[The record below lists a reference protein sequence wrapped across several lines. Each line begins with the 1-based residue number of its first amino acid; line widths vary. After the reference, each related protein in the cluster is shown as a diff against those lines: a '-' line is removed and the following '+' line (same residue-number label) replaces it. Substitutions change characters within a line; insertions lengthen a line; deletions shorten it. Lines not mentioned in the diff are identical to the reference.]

1 MSTVADGAGPGAVRA
16 DTGAVAGEPSA
27 GLAHANTGAAA
38 GYRPE
43 RTLSFA
49 TEWRRQFTRQRTRY
63 GLGFLAVLPLL
74 LLAAFQFGSPNSD
87 QQGQGGASLVDVA
100 TSGGPN
106 FAAFTLFASATFLIV
121 VVVALFC
128 GDTVAGEASWGSLR
142 YLLALP
148 VPRSRLLRQKLLVGA
163 ATSVL
168 GVVILMTV
176 ALVGGSLVY
185 GWHPLATPVGTEV
198 APWSAV
204 GLLALATG
212 YLLVHLMLVGSLAFL
227 LSVRTDQPL
236 LAVGGAVLLYIV
248 SNILDLVP
256 ALENVRF
263 VLPTAYNLA
272 WTGVFSSPVQYED
285 MAKGA
290 IAALLYTTVF
300 LLLAWRAFT
309 RKDVVS

>member
-1 MSTVADGAGPGAVRA
+1 MSSTVDVPGSGTRVAAD
-16 DTGAVAGEPSA
+16 PS
-27 GLAHANTGAAA
+27 GAAP

-43 RTLSFA
+43 RTLSFG
-49 TEWRRQFTRQRTRY
+49 TELRRQLTRQRTKFAI
-63 GLGFLAVLPLL
+63 GFLALLPLL
-74 LLAAFQFGSPNSD
+74 LLGAFQIGGPGED
-87 QQGQGGASLVDVA
+87 QPGQRGASLVDVA
-100 TSGGPN
+100 TAGGPN
-106 FAAFTLFASATFLIV
+106 FAAFTLFASGGFLIV

-128 GDTVAGEASWGSLR
+128 GDTVAGEAAWGSLR

-148 VPRSRLLRQKLLVGA
+148 VPRSRLLRQKLLVGVVTSA
-163 ATSVL
+163 AAVL
-168 GVVILMTV
+168 VLMAV
-176 ALVGGSLVY
+176 AVVGGTLVY
-185 GWHPLATPVGTEV
+185 GWNPLQTPIGAEV
-198 APWSAV
+198 APWQAI

-212 YLLVHLMLVGSLAFL
+212 YLLVHLMLVGSLAFF

-256 ALENVRF
+256 ALANVRF

-272 WTGVFSSPVQYED
+272 WTGVFSSPIQYED

-290 IAALLYTTVF
+290 ISALLYTTVF
-300 LLLAWRAFT
+300 LLLAWRSFA

>member
-1 MSTVADGAGPGAVRA
+1 VD
-16 DTGAVAGEPSA
+16 
-27 GLAHANTGAAA
+27 AAP
-38 GYRPE
+38 GYRAE
-43 RTLSFA
+43 RTLSFG
-49 TEWRRQFTRQRTRY
+49 TELRRQLTRRRTQY
-63 GLGFLAVLPLL
+63 AVGFLALLPVLL
-74 LLAAFQFGSPNSD
+74 LGAFQLGSPQED
-87 QQGQGGASLVDVA
+87 QPGQRGASLVDVA
-100 TSGGPN
+100 TAGGPN
-106 FAAFTLFASATFLIV
+106 FAAFTLFASATFLVV

-163 ATSVL
+163 ATSVVAV
-168 GVVILMTV
+168 GVLMTV
-176 ALVGGSLVY
+176 AVIGGTLVY
-185 GWHPLATPVGTEV
+185 GWHPLLTPIGAEV
-198 APWSAV
+198 SPWQSI
-204 GLLALATG
+204 GLLAIATG
-212 YLLVHLMLVGSLAFL
+212 YLLVHLTLVGSLAFL

-272 WTGVFSSPVQYED
+272 WTGVFSSPPQYED

-290 IAALLYTTVF
+290 ISALLYSTVF
-300 LLLAWRAFT
+300 LLLAWRSFA

>member
-1 MSTVADGAGPGAVRA
+1 MSTRTQNAQAAHA
-16 DTGAVAGEPSA
+16 DTGAAP
-27 GLAHANTGAAA
+27 
-38 GYRPE
+38 GYRPD
-43 RTLSFA
+43 RTLSFG
-49 TEWRRQFTRQRTRY
+49 TELRRQLTRQRTRY
-63 GLGFLAVLPLL
+63 GIGFLALLPVLL
-74 LLAAFQFGSPNSD
+74 LGAFQLGSPDDGGS
-87 QQGQGGASLVDVA
+87 GQRGASLVDVA

-106 FAAFTLFASATFLIV
+106 FAAFTLFASATFLVV

-163 ATSVL
+163 ATSVFA
-168 GVVILMTV
+168 VVVLMVV

-185 GWHPLATPVGTEV
+185 GWDPLTTPVGTEV
-198 APWSAV
+198 APWRAV

-236 LAVGGAVLLYIV
+236 LAVGGAVMLYIV

-256 ALENVRF
+256 ALESIRF
-263 VLPTAYNLA
+263 LLPTAYNLA

-300 LLLAWRAFT
+300 LVLAWRSFA

>member
-1 MSTVADGAGPGAVRA
+1 VTVD
-16 DTGAVAGEPSA
+16 
-27 GLAHANTGAAA
+27 AAP

-43 RTLSFA
+43 KTLSFA
-49 TEWRRQFTRQRTRY
+49 TELRRQLTRRRTQY
-63 GLGFLAVLPLL
+63 GFGFLALLPLL
-74 LLAAFQFGSPNSD
+74 LLGAFQLGGPDDEGS
-87 QQGQGGASLVDVA
+87 QRGASLVDVA
-100 TSGGPN
+100 TAGGPN
-106 FAAFTLFASATFLIV
+106 FAAFTLFASATFLVV

-148 VPRSRLLRQKLLVGA
+148 VPRSRLLRQKLLVGF
-163 ATSVL
+163 ATSAAAVVL
-168 GVVILMTV
+168 LMAV
-176 ALVGGSLVY
+176 AVAGGTLVY
-185 GWHPLATPVGTEV
+185 GWHPLRTPLGAEV
-198 APWSAV
+198 APWQSL

-212 YLLVHLMLVGSLAFL
+212 FLLVHLLIPGTLAFL

-236 LAVGGAVLLYIV
+236 LAVGGAVMLYIV

-256 ALENVRF
+256 ALQSIRF

-272 WTGVFSSPVQYED
+272 WTGVFSSPLQYED

-290 IAALLYTTVF
+290 ISALLYATVF
-300 LLLAWRAFT
+300 LALAWRSFA